1 MNIFITGGT
10 GFIGTALIQN
20 LAQTEH
26 ELHCLARKTSNTG
39 HLKDAG
45 AKIFTGDVTDPE
57 ILLRGMDGCDWV
69 VHMASSFEFW
79 VPDKNVFEQVNIT
92 GTRHVMESAL
102 ARNISKVV
110 YVSTAGI
117 FGNAG
122 WPITEES
129 VPGKKPAAGG
139 DLPHCSAGRG

>member
-1 MNIFITGGT
+1 MKIFITGGT
-10 GFIGTALIQN
+10 GFIGTALIKI

-26 ELHCLARKTSNTG
+26 ELHCLARKTSNTE

-79 VPDKNVFEQVNIT
+79 VPDKSVFAQVNIT

-102 ARNISKVV
+102 AKDISKVI

-117 FGNAG
+117 FGNAA
-122 WPITEES
+122 WPITEETP
-129 VPGKKPAAGG
+129 PG
-139 DLPHCSAGRG
+139 D